1 MKISV
6 LQENL
11 KTALTHVSKVVPTKP
26 PIAIL
31 SSVYLEVHTT
41 HLELAATDLYLGVK
55 SQVLGSN
62 QESGSLVVPG
72 KLFHELISALP
83 PGKID
88 LYTEDTTLII
98 SSANGITKLQGQ
110 ISDDYPPF
118 PTAEGTSYRISLE
131 QLAAIDTNLRFSS
144 GIDPTRVV
152 LTALLFNFKDT
163 ELEVVATDG
172 FRLAI
177 ERFPVTENGLSH
189 SVLIPAKA
197 VSEIC
202 RIAQTEKVDNIQF
215 YLSEELK
222 QLSFSI
228 NETQVFV
235 RLIEGSFPPYEKII
249 PPDFSLEATWDG
261 EEFVSQLKRAMIFA
275 RESSNIIKLEISGD
289 ELQVLASSSAY
300 GNYVG
305 KIPVKISR
313 GTQGSIAF
321 NARYILDFMTT
332 IKPEKVQF
340 LMNESLKPA
349 LIRPY
354 GKNTYSYIVMPFRVN
369 E

>member
-11 KTALTHVSKVVPTKP
+11 KTALTHVSKAVPAKP

-31 SSVYLEVHTT
+31 SSVFLEVHTT

-88 LYTEDTTLII
+88 LYTEGTTLII
-98 SSANGITKLQGQ
+98 SSASGTTKLQGQ
-110 ISDDYPPF
+110 ASEDYPPF
-118 PTAEGTSYRISLE
+118 PTVEGSSYEISLE
-131 QLAAIDTNLRFSS
+131 QLAAIDTDLRFSS
-144 GIDPTRVV
+144 GLDPTRVV
-152 LTALLFNFKDT
+152 LTALLFNFKPDS
-163 ELEVVATDG
+163 LEVVATDG
-172 FRLAI
+172 FRLAL
-177 ERFPVTENGLSH
+177 EHFTHTENRLNH
-189 SVLIPAKA
+189 PILIPAKA

-202 RIAQTEKVDNIQF
+202 RIAQVEKVEKIQF
-215 YLSEELK
+215 FMSEELK
-222 QLSFSI
+222 QLSFAI

-235 RLIEGSFPPYEKII
+235 RLIEGSFPPFEKII
-249 PPDFSLEATWDG
+249 PPDFAVEALWDG
-261 EEFVSQLKRAMIFA
+261 EEFASQLKRALIFA
-275 RESSNIIKLEISGD
+275 RESSHIIKLELTPE
-289 ELQVLASSSAY
+289 ELQIQASSSAH
-300 GNYVG
+300 GTYVG
-305 KIPVKISR
+305 KIPLQMIR

-321 NARYILDFMTT
+321 NAKYIMDFMNTL
-332 IKPEKVQF
+332 KPDKIQF

-349 LIRPY
+349 LIRPQ
-354 GKNTYSYIVMPFRVN
+354 GKDTYSYIVMPFRVN